1 MTTYQTL
8 RERLQYHYAESKKI
22 WDSAHDGKKFKTLED
37 EKSWNF
43 HESEARILYARILK
57 EFPAEEKAY
66 QAEGRAKTELAK
78 KRLTELEAGNREA
91 ETKQLLDEIRA
102 LPGE

>member
-8 RERLQYHYAESKKI
+8 RERLEYHYAESKKI

-43 HESEARILYARILK
+43 HVAEARILYARILK
-57 EFPAEEKAY
+57 DFPEEEKAY
-66 QAEGRAKTELAK
+66 QAEGKARTELAK
-78 KRLTELEAGNREA
+78 KRLTELEAKDQELQ
-91 ETKQLLDEIRA
+91 TKKLLEEIRS